1 MKRIRRPISVSIS
14 LLLLYS
20 SILPLPHALAQNA
33 SPVSVNAGA
42 ALRGFA
48 VPVSIS
54 AQSRAIPSAS
64 LSLSPGISLPG
75 VSLAPASARAP
86 AGARAPAQAGASVHT
101 KSFYLSPSPSAA
113 PQAALVE
120 TQNPIAATLPS
131 REGPKPQDSAKS
143 TLEDAGKILS
153 EPQEGGRTQESSWKK
168 FWTGSRAKPQ
178 GEGTPAVDASE
189 LSPGKASA
197 ARLSPARTTNVPH
210 AAAAI
215 PLAVSAVP
223 GAAHAAGQL
232 PPWAATSLQ
241 VATPYLHAGGVVL
254 ATWLMTRMAA
264 RGLTALWKWKKWDPN
279 AFLVARLGT
288 KTAIW
293 AVGGTIA
300 LKMAGMT
307 WGALAAGLGIGGLA
321 VTLSVK
327 KFLGNFISGL
337 TLFMSSPFKIGERIR
352 VGQTDYTVK
361 DMTFRN
367 LVLQDQDG
375 TFTLMDYTTLTSKP
389 IGLYRKLEKRS
400 AALGLLAGSLKD
412 QGNGKLVRVL
422 RTLGVSAL
430 LGSLAWGGMKVHTA
444 VAFSRP
450 YLHGGLALAAAW
462 LAARGVG
469 LLLQKLSKRYGWN
482 QNVHALIR
490 LASIGATWLLGGV
503 FALHLAGVTWTA
515 LLTGAGVLGTA
526 LGIAAT
532 DVITNLLEASWMIF
546 TQPFRIGDKITIGD
560 SEGVVSD
567 MTLRYVVLETS
578 RDGKLL
584 STLIPYALFG
594 ESPLKVH
601 KEYVPKSRLPS

>member
-1 MKRIRRPISVSIS
+1 
-14 LLLLYS
+14 
-20 SILPLPHALAQNA
+20 LPLPHALAQNA
-33 SPVSVNAGA
+33 SPVAVNAGA
-42 ALRGFA
+42 ALRGIA

-54 AQSRAIPSAS
+54 GGSIAMPSAS
-64 LSLSPGISLPG
+64 LSLTLGNSLSGIAAYTAPLLAPG
-75 VSLAPASARAP
+75 LAPAR
-86 AGARAPAQAGASVHT
+86 AGASAYSRSV
-101 KSFYLSPSPSAA
+101 FLSPSPRAASVGAA
-113 PQAALVE
+113 PHAAPV
-120 TQNPIAATLPS
+120 QINAPIAAALPS
-131 REGPKPQDSAKS
+131 REGIKPQLSAKS
-143 TLEDAGKILS
+143 TVEDAGNILR
-153 EPQEGGRTQESSWKK
+153 EPQEGSQKQESSWKN
-168 FWTGSRAKPQ
+168 FWTGSSAKPQ

-189 LSPGKASA
+189 LSPEKASA
-197 ARLSPARTTNVPH
+197 ARLSPARTTSGAH

-223 GAAHAAGQL
+223 GAAQAASQSL
-232 PPWAATSLQ
+232 PPWAATSLK
-241 VATPYLHAGGVVL
+241 VATPYLHAGGVLL
-254 ATWLMTRMAA
+254 ATWLATKAVS

-279 AFLVARLGT
+279 AFLVARLGA
-288 KTAIW
+288 KTAVWGI
-293 AVGGTIA
+293 GGTIA

-352 VGQTDYTVK
+352 VGDTDYTVK

-412 QGNGKLVRVL
+412 QGNGKLMRAL
-422 RTLGVSAL
+422 RTLGVTTL

-469 LLLQKLSKRYGWN
+469 LLLQKLSKKYGWN

-532 DVITNLLEASWMIF
+532 DVITNLLEASWMIL

-567 MTLRYVVLETS
+567 MTLRYVVLETHE
-578 RDGKLL
+578 DGRLL

-601 KEYVPKSRLPS
+601 KEYVPKTRLNG